1 MKHIKI
7 GVVEDEGITTEII
20 VRTLG
25 KLNYKVAEPAS
36 TYDEAINMLITDR
49 PNLVLIDINLNDK
62 KDGIDLAN
70 YIKEHLDIPF
80 IFLTA
85 NGDTVTINR
94 AKHSRPLAFL
104 IKPFTQVDLH
114 AAIETALNLHQSD
127 TSSSKEK
134 EQYIFFK
141 VGASIEKFFIP
152 DILFF
157 ENNARNFNIHF
168 ADDKIIVVRI
178 TATELLEKLPENI
191 FTQIQRSYIVNIH
204 KISKIDSTSVYLGE
218 HQLVY
223 KRSMKE
229 TLLEKLK
236 DLRR

>member
-7 GVVEDEGITTEII
+7 GIVEDEGITTEII

-36 TYDEAINMLITDR
+36 TYDEALHMLNTER
-49 PNLVLIDINLNDK
+49 PDLILIDINLNDK

-70 YIKEHLDIPF
+70 YIKQHLSIPF

-85 NGDTVTINR
+85 NGDTATINR
-94 AKHSRPLAFL
+94 AKHSRPMAFL

-127 TSSSKEK
+127 ATYSKEK
-134 EQYIFFK
+134 EQYLFLK
-141 VGASIEKFFIP
+141 VGAAIEKFFIS

-157 ENNARNFNIHF
+157 ENDARNFNIHF
-168 ADDKIIVVRI
+168 NDGKIVSVRI
-178 TATELLEKLPENI
+178 TASELLEKLPEAVFI
-191 FTQIQRSYIVNIH
+191 QIQRSYIVNIH
-204 KISKIDSTSVYLGE
+204 QITKIDSTSVYVGL

-229 TLLEKLK
+229 SLLERLK
-236 DLRR
+236 DFS